1 MHARRG
7 CSRVGRAYG
16 IPRCASQYPGNGPSL
31 CEVMCISF
39 WDEEK
44 GQGATSVDSLIHLG
58 TFGGDGSCGVHQV
71 PDKAFSVLQLPEAQ
85 LSIDL

>member
-1 MHARRG
+1 
-7 CSRVGRAYG
+7 
-16 IPRCASQYPGNGPSL
+16 
-31 CEVMCISF
+31 MCISF